1 VPKPPASYQAPLPKV
16 RPTGLVT
23 RSLRAGTELWRVEA
37 TEPAE
42 WTWDGFPEPRFRF
55 DPASGG
61 FRTRYAG
68 STYQGAFRE
77 RYRDTGRVIPA
88 DHAGQYLIRLVPT
101 RPLRVVDLRTQK
113 NLDVLEFDDQINTGQ
128 KRGVWAKC
136 HELAD
141 AARRWW
147 SDLDAIVYRS
157 RTTPQTSFN
166 VAFFAHDAFVTESWA
181 LADRI
186 DILVDLVLNHDFT
199 VNWDL

>member
-1 VPKPPASYQAPLPKV
+1 MPELPASYRAALAKD

-23 RSLRAGTELWRVEA
+23 RSLRAGTEFWRVEA
-37 TEPAE
+37 TEPAD

-55 DPASGG
+55 DPASGA
-61 FRTRYAG
+61 FRTRYAA
-68 STYQGAFRE
+68 STYEGAFRE

-101 RPLRVVDLRTQK
+101 RPLRVFDLRTQR

-128 KRGVWAKC
+128 KHRVWEKC

-157 RTTPQTSFN
+157 RTTPETSFN
-166 VAFFAHDAFVTESWA
+166 AAFFANDAFVTESSA
-181 LADRI
+181 LADRT

-199 VNWDL
+199 VNWEL